1 MVMFVFR
8 GNCLSIIMSSIIF
21 TGQRPYRSS
30 IFYFLTESTTL
41 RVDVRFFSVMCD
53 SRKIQKFPFSIN
65 CINRVHVGTFLRILK
80 RCIKFYLCFCGG
92 NYSLTSVS
100 RSQRS
105 KKFELSEGSRF
116 EVDERWYINAFL
128 DACIYILILY
138 MPTCT
143 CL

>member
-1 MVMFVFR
+1 
-8 GNCLSIIMSSIIF
+8 MS
-21 TGQRPYRSS
+21 
-30 IFYFLTESTTL
+30 
-41 RVDVRFFSVMCD
+41 DFFQQYAILE
-53 SRKIQKFPFSIN
+53 KFQKFAFSIN
-65 CINRVHVGTFLRILK
+65 CINRVHAGTFLRILK

-100 RSQRS
+100 RSHRS

-138 MPTCT
+138 MHTYT